1 MIGFSFKY
9 RFSMKNYWRFI
20 LILILVLLIGAS
32 FYYQEELA
40 DFLTGV
46 GEKIMKA
53 EKFSDSVVEK
63 IEKQI
68 SAPPPLVAERES
80 AKANLT
86 KAGVIKW
93 TNLQRANFGL
103 PPVSENSE
111 LDLAALAKAQDMF
124 ENQYFAHEAPNGDG
138 PAEVAAQSGYEY
150 IAIGENLALGN
161 FENDEILVQ
170 AWMDSLGHRANILS
184 NLYKE
189 IGVSVIKGTFEG
201 KTTWMAV
208 QEFGL
213 PLSACP
219 PIDEKLK
226 AEIENKIFQ
235 AEKLAQTMEIKRQEI
250 DDTRRKSSEYAQKVN
265 EYNLLA
271 NEYNNLI
278 ASNKALVNLY
288 NSQVRAFNVC
298 ISSP

>member
-1 MIGFSFKY
+1 MRNSWLFAI
-9 RFSMKNYWRFI
+9 
-20 LILILVLLIGAS
+20 LLIAGLLTGIGY
-32 FYYQEELA
+32 YYQAELV

-46 GEKIMKA
+46 GEKVMKA
-53 EKFSDSVVEK
+53 EKFSDSIIQK

-80 AKANLT
+80 AQANLT

-93 TNLQRANFGL
+93 TNAQRANFGL
-103 PPVSENSE
+103 PPIAENLE
-111 LDLAALAKAQDMF
+111 LNQAALIKAQDMF
-124 ENQYFAHEAPNGDG
+124 DNQYFAHEAPDGSG
-138 PAEVAAQSGYEY
+138 PAEVVAQAGYEY

-161 FENDEILVQ
+161 FENDEALVQ
-170 AWMDSLGHRANILS
+170 AWMDSPGHRANILRDS
-184 NLYKE
+184 YKE

-213 PLSACP
+213 SLSACP

-235 AEKLAQTMEIKRQEI
+235 AEKLAQTLEIKRQEI
-250 DDTRRKSSEYAQKVN
+250 SSAKRRSPEYAQKVN
-265 EYNLLA
+265 EYNSLV

-278 ASNKALVNLY
+278 ASNKAVVNLY
-288 NSQVRAFNVC
+288 NSQVSAFNAC
-298 ISSP
+298 ILSQ